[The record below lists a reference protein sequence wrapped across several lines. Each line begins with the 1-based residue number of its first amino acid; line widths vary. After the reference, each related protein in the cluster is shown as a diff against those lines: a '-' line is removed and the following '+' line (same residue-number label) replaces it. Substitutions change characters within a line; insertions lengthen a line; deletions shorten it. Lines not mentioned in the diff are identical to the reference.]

1 MKQSMSKAALAS
13 TAFVSG
19 NTGNQSYVIMAQ
31 NSLRVLDKPTLGECW
46 AVENSVGV
54 HIQQTYSRLKDFDRV
69 LYINNLRRAFELAE
83 EATSLATQMTRED
96 ALAAIKA
103 GCEAN
108 KNLGWTA
115 EEGLIDPTGWY
126 KVQLHMFNG
135 DDTIGVYVVEHCPM
149 WTDAYSGWQ
158 EFNPQ
163 GNWGGF
169 GEYPKPSIDLAI
181 FTRMVAG
188 LIKLAP
194 NGEVIHIDMDDNNA
208 YYTNVGDAVE
218 AELEKLSDRQLA
230 GTWYNYQPIMVGDY
244 QVSKLIADIYNKMY
258 SDKFKTKVQEC
269 DFLEFIYR
277 MRDLVASKRQDF
289 SYETGEPFLK
299 DIFGCEY
306 TATEDELRPLI
317 DKRFDEYFEEDY
329 ASHKEYW
336 DDDRLPWS
344 HGEAI
349 EQMRASVRDL
359 TINSDEGVKIILA
372 HRPKEVSIHDW
383 LGLFE

>member
-1 MKQSMSKAALAS
+1 MKQSTSKVAMTS
-13 TAFVSG
+13 TSFVSG
-19 NTGNQSYVIMAQ
+19 NTGNQSYIIMAQ

-46 AVENSVGV
+46 VVENSVGV
-54 HIQQTYSRLKDFDRV
+54 HIQETYSRLKDFDRV
-69 LYINNLRRAFELAE
+69 LYVKNLKRAFELAE
-83 EATSLATQMTRED
+83 EATKLAARMSREE
-96 ALAAIKA
+96 ALAAIKK
-103 GCEAN
+103 GCEVN
-108 KNLGWTA
+108 KSLGWTA

-126 KVQLHMFNG
+126 KARLHIFDG
-135 DDTIGVYVVEHCPM
+135 DDTIGVYIIEHDPF
-149 WTDAYSGWQ
+149 WEDAYSGWQ

-188 LIKLAP
+188 LIKLSP

-208 YYTNVGDAVE
+208 YYTKVGDAVE
-218 AELEKLSDRQLA
+218 AELEKLSDRELA
-230 GTWYNYQPIMVGDY
+230 AIWYNCQPIMLEDWMVC
-244 QVSKLIADIYNKMY
+244 DIVANIFNKTY
-258 SDKFKTKVQEC
+258 DDKFAIGKD
-269 DFLEFIYR
+269 DFVSFIYK
-277 MRDLVASKRQDF
+277 MRDYVASKRQGF

-306 TATEDELRPLI
+306 TAIEEELRPLI

-344 HGEAI
+344 HGEAL

-359 TINSDEGVKIILA
+359 VINSDEGVKIILA
-372 HRPKEVSIHDW
+372 HRPKEVSVHDW
-383 LGLFE
+383 IGLFE

>member
-1 MKQSMSKAALAS
+1 MKQYNDKAAMAS
-13 TAFVSG
+13 TSFVSG
-19 NTGNQSYVIMAQ
+19 NTGTQSYILIAQ

-54 HIQQTYSRLKDFDRV
+54 YIQETYSRLKGFDRG
-69 LYINNLRRAFELAE
+69 LYVNNLRRAFELAE
-83 EATSLATQMTRED
+83 EATSLAARMSREE

-108 KNLGWTA
+108 KSLGWTA

-126 KVQLHMFNG
+126 EARLSIFDNS
-135 DDTIGVYVVEHCPM
+135 DTIGVYIVEHAPF
-149 WTDAYSGWQ
+149 WEDAYSGWQ

-169 GEYPKPSIDLAI
+169 GEYPEPAIDLAI

-208 YYTNVGDAVE
+208 YYTKVGDAVE
-218 AELEKLSDRQLA
+218 AELEKLSDRELA
-230 GTWYNYQPIMVGDY
+230 AIWYNCQPIMLEDCMVCDIVANIVNKTY
-244 QVSKLIADIYNKMY
+244 DDTFAISKNDFVS
-258 SDKFKTKVQEC
+258 
-269 DFLEFIYR
+269 FIYR
-277 MRDLVASKRQDF
+277 MRDYVASKRQDF
-289 SYETGEPFLK
+289 SYETGEPFLR

-306 TATEDELRPLI
+306 TAIEDELKPLI

-329 ASHKEYW
+329 ESHKEYW

-359 TINSDEGVKIILA
+359 VVNSDEGVKILLA
-372 HRPKEVSIHDW
+372 HRPKEVSVHDW